1 MSTVFDNN
9 LNVGLQRIYMK
20 LVLIISDVRYIN
32 NKNTNDEY
40 YNKFVM

>member
-9 LNVGLQRIYMK
+9 LNEGLRRIYMK
-20 LVLIISDVRYIN
+20 LVLIISDVWYIN
-32 NKNTNDEY
+32 NKNKNDEY